1 MSEVERVL
9 RRWRAN
15 HVRLRG
21 ERGGLGA
28 GPRQPGDQPLHLS
41 AEVPGCAYGAV
52 TRRAVDDLTRAVE
65 RMELKLNTLM
75 FGVLVSILL
84 EIWRAANR

>member
-1 MSEVERVL
+1 MSETER
-9 RRWRAN
+9 A
-15 HVRLRG
+15 RLRLRVRRLARAARAVAARPA
-21 ERGGLGA
+21 ER
-28 GPRQPGDQPLHLS
+28 PLHLG

-65 RMELKLNTLM
+65 RLEVKLNTLLL
-75 FGVLVSILL
+75 GALVSILL